1 MNPNFELAY
10 LIYPNGKEI
19 KIPPGVEHWSW
30 VIRNTKVKNL
40 DELFDKEYIP
50 MRGDSFRCNNLSTAE
65 ARIKT
70 FVRNHFNELPEECLV
85 SEYNK
90 GDAITR
96 FDTFG
101 VAFRLMWT
109 VHSQNP
115 IATRE
120 IIMAM
125 KSAERFWDRNES

>member
-1 MNPNFELAY
+1 
-10 LIYPNGKEI
+10 
-19 KIPPGVEHWSW
+19 
-30 VIRNTKVKNL
+30 
-40 DELFDKEYIP
+40 

-101 VAFRLMWT
+101 VAFGRNNDAITRLDKFGVAFRLMWT